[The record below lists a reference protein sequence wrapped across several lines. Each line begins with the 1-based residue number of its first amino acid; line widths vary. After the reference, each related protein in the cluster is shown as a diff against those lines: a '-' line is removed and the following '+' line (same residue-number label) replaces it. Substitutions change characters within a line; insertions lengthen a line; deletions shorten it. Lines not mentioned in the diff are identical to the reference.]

1 MPNQNILRWE
11 SGQGYS
17 GSRDVIESA
26 TQFRTV
32 AIAEL

>member
-1 MPNQNILRWE
+1 MPNQNILRGE
-11 SGQGYS
+11 RGQGYS
-17 GSRDVIESA
+17 GSRGVIESG